1 METCRIFTDLI
12 WMSRNYDLY
21 LTVDDVANY
30 TRYSVEKIEKET
42 SLGHL
47 SCIKNEYSAFDVVYW
62 YHGIDKRAGERLILI
77 SYKHTG
83 LNNLKEKKSKEPRY
97 GKITER
103 NNGLLMCSL
112 SCQGKKRE
120 NLYARDKSELIAKA
134 DAWVLEEKQKILFE
148 RLKAET
154 DGNIEELS
162 RRVEN
167 EIKSADTVNE
177 AKKNKLEV
185 ANVELV
191 VVNVDEDVPTF
202 EMAYRK
208 WINNQIKRNK
218 KAQTVDRYEASFKRH
233 IFSDKEFINKP
244 VNKITTNDVYDIFCK
259 IKSANITKKEFNG
272 AKQVI
277 NDSLEYISCIDEI
290 EISLKVDFE
299 KVEKKLKHLNS
310 AEFAEKKR
318 DDRAIAPTKEAKFKA
333 EIDNQAKASCTRKA
347 RYYLIKLNFYL
358 GLRAGEL
365 AALTVDDIDLVNGT
379 VTINKAEISYRY
391 KDKQGKYT
399 GKKKYEIARPKTAK
413 GIRVLPLVEQARKIV
428 EELFA
433 YRKRRGYRNKELIYD
448 GETKALEDRTGKLYN
463 AYNKVALACKTSTNE
478 FRSHL
483 QRKTLATNLVN
494 SGADYTDIQYILGHK
509 RFDTTSAYYIVP
521 ETKDRRTSKLMA
533 SLQQMVD
540 KRECITYEESH
551 IC

>member
-1 METCRIFTDLI
+1 MKTCRIFTDLI
-12 WMSRNYDLY
+12 WISKNYDLY
-21 LTVDDVANY
+21 LKVEDVADY
-30 TRYSVEKIEKET
+30 TRNSIEKIKKET
-42 SLGHL
+42 SLGNL
-47 SCIKNEYSAFDVVYW
+47 NCIKNDYNAFDVVYW
-62 YHGIDKRAGERLILI
+62 NHGIDKMVGDRLILI

-97 GKITER
+97 GKITKR

-112 SCQGKKRE
+112 SCPGKKRE

-148 RLKAET
+148 RLKTET

-162 RRVEN
+162 RRIEN
-167 EIKSADTVNE
+167 EIKSEDTVNE

-185 ANVELV
+185 ANVEPV
-191 VVNVDEDVPTF
+191 VVNVVEDVPTF

-208 WINNQIKRNK
+208 WINNQIKRK
-218 KAQTVDRYEASFKRH
+218 VKAQTVDRYEAGFKRH
-233 IFSDKEFINKP
+233 ILSDKEFINKP
-244 VNKITTNDVYDIFCK
+244 VNKITTNDVYDILCK

-272 AKQVI
+272 PKQVI
-277 NDSLEYISCIDEI
+277 NDTLEYIGCIDEI
-290 EISLKVDFE
+290 DISLKVDFE
-299 KVEKKLKHLNS
+299 KVEKKLKHLND

-318 DDRAIAPTKEAKFKA
+318 DDRAIDPKKEAKFKA
-333 EIDNQAKASCTRKA
+333 EIDKQAKASCTRKA

-379 VTINKAEISYRY
+379 VTINKAEISYRD

-399 GKKKYEIARPKTAK
+399 GKKIYEIARPKTAK
-413 GIRVLPLVEQARKIV
+413 GIRVIPLVEQAREIV
-428 EELFA
+428 EELLA
-433 YRKRRGYRNKELIYD
+433 YRKRHGYRNKELIYD
-448 GETKALEDRTGKLYN
+448 GETKKLVDRTGKLYSV
-463 AYNKVALACKTSTNE
+463 YKKVALACDTSTNE

-483 QRKTLATNLVN
+483 QRKTLATNLIN
-494 SGADYTDIQYILGHK
+494 SGADYTDIQDILGHK
-509 RFDTTSAYYIVP
+509 QFSTTLENYVVP
-521 ETKDRRTSKLMA
+521 ETKGRKTSKLMA

-540 KRECITYEESH
+540 KRECMTYEESR
-551 IC
+551 IS